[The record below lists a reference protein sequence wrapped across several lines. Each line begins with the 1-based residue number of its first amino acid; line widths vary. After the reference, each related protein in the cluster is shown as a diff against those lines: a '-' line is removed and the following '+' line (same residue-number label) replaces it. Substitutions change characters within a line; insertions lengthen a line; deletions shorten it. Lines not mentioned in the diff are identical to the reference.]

1 MPKPIISKPQ
11 FHRDA
16 NIQEQHFGAFEIL
29 GRRSTQEDAL
39 VQQHF
44 EAGELGD
51 LTPEQ
56 IGQRLWTTYH
66 ELHAQLRVA
75 HPDTNA
81 GTTASTTIIHQDS
94 LITATLADAVSFAVI
109 YGQENAILAVKRLNT
124 RTHNPTLSEEL
135 DRILQLEGY
144 VFQGRVRGEL
154 AVSRAIGDFE
164 YAPYLIADAD
174 INITSIGDIAEEL
187 SIIPSNITKV
197 HVITTCDGYTEG
209 VTNTQLAHENFLRQG
224 LEQFEGVTELALA
237 EHLTRQ
243 AFNNG
248 SCDNISVAVQTLTSN
263 YSGMLGVYDGHVGT
277 DASHFVADN
286 ISKTLIAQ
294 CAMTEEAY
302 AEQENSVQNNQ
313 EVYDRDNKKA
323 SPTSTATT
331 RASSNPA
338 PLEMSNGGANRRT
351 SASLVGI
358 HAAMQEK
365 LLPLRKQY
373 LRLEQRKQNRFETE
387 QSKKEIR
394 AASETLRILL
404 TELSQSPTQKS
415 LQSYLTYTQKIINEA
430 KEETKNA
437 RGILSINRML
447 QNLSDWIT
455 SCFYPKPSNQDTT
468 PNTQRFFKTTTEQT
482 LDTLSNDLNHQM
494 MSL

>member
-1 MPKPIISKPQ
+1 MPKPIISKPKM
-11 FHRDA
+11 HRDA

-66 ELHAQLRVA
+66 ELHAQLGVA

-81 GTTASTTIIHQDS
+81 GTTASTTIIHQGHF
-94 LITATLADAVSFAVI
+94 ITATLADAVSFAVI
-109 YGQENAILAVKRLNT
+109 YGQENTILAVKRLNT

-135 DRILQLEGY
+135 DRILQLGGH
-144 VFQGRVRGEL
+144 VFFGRVRGEL
-154 AVSRAIGDFE
+154 AVSRAIGDFG

-197 HVITTCDGYTEG
+197 HVITTCDGYTEA
-209 VTNTQLAHENFLRQG
+209 VPNTQLAHENFLRQG
-224 LEQFEGVTELALA
+224 LEHFEGVTERALA

-243 AFNNG
+243 AFNKG
-248 SCDNISVAVQTLTSN
+248 SCDNISVAVQTLPSN

-294 CAMTEEAY
+294 CQLTETAY
-302 AEQENSVQNNQ
+302 AEQAHSVQNNQ
-313 EVYDRDNKKA
+313 EVYNRDNKVPRVSMA
-323 SPTSTATT
+323 STSSDYYHT
-331 RASSNPA
+331 
-338 PLEMSNGGANRRT
+338 LEMDDTRDTQAPSSEVMAIYTALQKKLTLLDSQENRLYYRRC
-351 SASLVGI
+351 S
-358 HAAMQEK
+358 
-365 LLPLRKQY
+365 
-373 LRLEQRKQNRFETE
+373 RFQTQ
-387 QSKKEIR
+387 QSYEEIDM
-394 AASETLRILL
+394 AYRILNNTHSEL
-404 TELSQSPTQKS
+404 TKVPTHELNPET
-415 LQSYLTYTQKIINEA
+415 YLKHIIDTINGA
-430 KEETKNA
+430 KEVTKNA
-437 RGILSINRML
+437 RGTFSINRML
-447 QNLSDWIT
+447 QRLSDWLT
-455 SCFYPKPSNQDTT
+455 SYCCPKKNPQGVAQH
-468 PNTQRFFKTTTEQT
+468 PQRLFKTTTERT
-482 LDTLSNDLNHQM
+482 LDTLSDEVSQLM
-494 MSL
+494 PTV